1 MSSKLPIE
9 LRGGGVADVQ
19 IREKARHRLLH
30 VRRAVIPEE
39 MRSTVALGWAIAIF
53 VSVAAFPRSSLAE
66 RQHTVQSGQTLA
78 RIAHHYSVTVAS
90 LAAANRLGRE
100 SMLRPGQVLRVPERG
115 VVYVRSGQ
123 TLAGI
128 ARRYDLSVEAL
139 ARQNHLK
146 PGSVLRIGQ
155 RVLLPGYEAAR
166 ERERAARR
174 WGRPRRPGVA
184 KLYRVASGEKRRI
197 RLVDRF
203 GRVRRPA
210 LRRLRHLLR
219 PKRARQRKAPHP
231 RLVRLMAQVS
241 DHFGGRP
248 LSIISGYRRPGGS
261 TSPSSRHVK
270 AQAVDFRVQ
279 GVPLEAV
286 RDYCRTFDHVGV
298 GYYPRSHFIHL
309 DVRRANAYWVDWSK
323 PGQPPMLRKPA
334 DLRENAEAKPTDDA
348 QVDGERSQPPAA
360 DDGQPPIDDA
370 PEAIVD

>member
-1 MSSKLPIE
+1 MSWKLPIQPSDA
-9 LRGGGVADVQ
+9 RK
-19 IREKARHRLLH
+19 KAYDRLLE
-30 VRRAVIPEE
+30 VRGAVIPKE
-39 MRSTVALGWAIAIF
+39 MRSTVALGWAVAIL
-53 VSVAAFPRSSLAE
+53 VSVSVFPSTSLAE
-66 RQHTVQSGQTLA
+66 RQHTVRSGQTLA
-78 RIAHHYSVTVAS
+78 RIAHHYSVTVGS
-90 LAAANRLGRE
+90 LAAANRIGRDA
-100 SMLRPGQVLRVPERG
+100 MLRPGQVLRVPERG
-115 VVYVRSGQ
+115 VVYVRPGQ
-123 TLAGI
+123 TLVGI
-128 ARRYDLSVEAL
+128 ARHYDLSVEAL
-139 ARQNHLK
+139 ARQNHMK
-146 PGSVLRIGQ
+146 PGGVLRIGQ
-155 RVLLPGYEAAR
+155 RLLLPGYEAAR

-174 WGRPRRPGVA
+174 WGRPRRPGVV
-184 KLYRVASGEKRRI
+184 KLYRVASGEEQRV

-231 RLVRLMAQVS
+231 RLVRLMAQVA

-261 TSPSSRHVK
+261 TSPTSRHVK

-286 RDYCRTFDHVGV
+286 RDYCRKFDHVGV

-309 DVRRANAYWVDWSK
+309 DVRRTNAYWVDWSE

-334 DLRENAEAKPTDDA
+334 EPRNDAEAKPGEVA
-348 QVDGERSQPPAA
+348 QADGERSQPPAP